1 MAKKRKNSD
10 EPPIPPSDVREVAQ
24 TAGATIMDLK
34 STYIDPGIE
43 VGPGTVIYPNTT
55 LIGQV
60 TIGARCRIGPNSV
73 IVDSRIDDEVT
84 VFFSVVEG
92 AVIERG
98 ADVGP
103 FSHLRPGAHLEPG
116 VHIGNFVEVKASR
129 IGAGS
134 RAGHFSYIGDAKIG
148 ADVNIGAGTVTC
160 NYDGETKNETVIED
174 GAFIGSDTML
184 VAPVRVGRKAATG
197 AGSVVTKDVPAG
209 AKVAGVP
216 ARRTTPAES
225 PKLRTSVRRGS
236 TKSRSGP
243 PNQHSSPRKSVAPTQ
258 SRNNAN
264 SKLRTSV
271 RSASGTPR
279 SGSKKP
285 RSKQASP
292 ARQVRK
298 KRG

>member
-1 MAKKRKNSD
+1 MAKKHKKRRNSSQ
-10 EPPIPPSDVREVAQ
+10 PPPPSDVREVAQ
-24 TAGATIMDLK
+24 TSGATIMDLK
-34 STYIDPGIE
+34 STYIDPGVE

-60 TIGARCRIGPNSV
+60 TIGARCRIGPNAV

-84 VFFSVVEG
+84 VFASVVEG

-134 RAGHFSYIGDAKIG
+134 RAGHFTYIGDAKVG
-148 ADVNIGAGTVTC
+148 ADVNIGAGTITC
-160 NYDGETKNETVIED
+160 NYDGQKKNETVIED

-184 VAPVRVGRKAATG
+184 VAPVRVGRNASTG
-197 AGSVVTKDVPAG
+197 AGSVVTKDVPDG

-216 ARRTTPAES
+216 ARRTTPTET
-225 PKLRTSVRRGS
+225 PKLRTSVRRDGNAARGNQ
-236 TKSRSGP
+236 KP
-243 PNQHSSPRKSVAPTQ
+243 PA
-258 SRNNAN
+258 
-264 SKLRTSV
+264 
-271 RSASGTPR
+271 
-279 SGSKKP
+279 
-285 RSKQASP
+285 KQV
-292 ARQVRK
+292 QK